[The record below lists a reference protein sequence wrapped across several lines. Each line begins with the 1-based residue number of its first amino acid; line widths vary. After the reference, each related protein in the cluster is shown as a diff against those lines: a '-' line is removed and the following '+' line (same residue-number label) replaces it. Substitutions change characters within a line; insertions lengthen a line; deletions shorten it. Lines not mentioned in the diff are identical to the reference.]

1 MNALAARRWARAP
14 RVARSGGGATLAG
27 MAAGNIPRLI
37 ETLKTQAGDEKR
49 LACAEAFQI
58 ARDLDVPLADVGRT
72 CDELGIKMMQCQLGC
87 F

>member
-1 MNALAARRWARAP
+1 
-14 RVARSGGGATLAG
+14 

-49 LACAEAFQI
+49 LACAEAFKI
-58 ARDLDVPLADVGRT
+58 ARDLDVPLADLGRT
-72 CDELGIKMMQCQLGC
+72 CDELGIKMIKCQLGC